1 LRTGL
6 LFVHILC
13 AAVLVGGLILRI
25 VFVPLSRKLK
35 SDSEAKVAIYLQ
47 ARAFHFINPVAAL
60 LLLLTSYFL
69 AQNFGGIA
77 SQSWLWVSLLLTV
90 FASALVAVAGNQE
103 ERLSEKP
110 LSEAWSR
117 FFKIW
122 LAEMVLSTISVLIV
136 LYLMVVKSF

>member
-1 LRTGL
+1 
-6 LFVHILC
+6 
-13 AAVLVGGLILRI
+13 
-25 VFVPLSRKLK
+25 VPLSRKLK

-77 SQSWLWVSLLLTV
+77 SQSWLRVSLLLTV

-103 ERLSEKP
+103 ERLSERP

-117 FFKIW
+117 FLKIW
-122 LAEMVLSTISVLIV
+122 SAEMVLSTISVLIV

>member
-47 ARAFHFINPVAAL
+47 ARASHFVNIVAAL
-60 LLLLTSYFL
+60 LLLLTGYFL

-90 FASALVAVAGNQE
+90 FSSALVAVAGNQE

-117 FFKIW
+117 FFKLW
-122 LAEMVLSTISVLIV
+122 SVEMVLSTISVLIV